1 MSTILHQIVSEI
13 GGDVSH
19 GGTRATCPAPGHS
32 PTDRSMSL
40 LLKNDGQVLVNSFSP
55 RTDWQEC
62 RRFLEQRGLLQS
74 RSRANPHT
82 GSTSVQPPPASPDP
96 IKLARVHSLWENA
109 TPPLKTLAET
119 YLNNR
124 GLKGTHEAS
133 TALRYADKCDHRPYG
148 TKYPPFRFSPA
159 LLAEISGPTGKRVG
173 LHITYLDPKTGYR
186 REGDPSRKII
196 GKMMGGAIRL
206 QEATDTLL
214 VAEGTETALSAGRRF
229 ETPAWSLISA
239 ANMSQWAPPSGIR
252 KLLIAGD
259 SGAAGQEAAFKL
271 AERCNKSNILAL
283 PLIVPEEFSDWN
295 EFDTRCG

>member
-1 MSTILHQIVSEI
+1 M
-13 GGDVSH
+13 
-19 GGTRATCPAPGHS
+19 CPAPGHS

-40 LLKNDGQVLVNSFSP
+40 LLKTNGQVLVNSFSP

-62 RRFLEQRGLLQS
+62 RRFLEQRGLLQP
-74 RSRANPHT
+74 RSRATPHT
-82 GSTSVQPPPASPDP
+82 GSTSDQPPPASPDP
-96 IKLARVHSLWENA
+96 VKLARVKTLWQNA
-109 TPPLKTLAET
+109 TPTLKTLAAT

-124 GLKGTHEAS
+124 GLEGTHEAS
-133 TALRYADKCDHRPYG
+133 TALRYADKCDLRPYG
-148 TKYPPFRFSPA
+148 TRYPPFRFSPA
-159 LLAEISGPTGKRVG
+159 LLAEISDAAGKQVG
-173 LHITYLDPKTGYR
+173 LHITYLDPKTGFR

-214 VAEGTETALSAGRRF
+214 VAEGSETALSAGRRF
-229 ETPAWSLISA
+229 DTPAWSLISA
-239 ANMSQWAPPSGIR
+239 ANMAQWVPPTRIR

-259 SGAAGQEAAFKL
+259 SGSAGREATLKL
-271 AERCNKSNILAL
+271 AEQCDRLGITAV

>member
-74 RSRANPHT
+74 RSRATPHT
-82 GSTSVQPPPASPDP
+82 GSTSVHPPPASPDP
-96 IKLARVHSLWENA
+96 VKLARVNSLWENA

-133 TALRYADKCDHRPYG
+133 AALRYADKCDHRPYG

-159 LLAEISGPTGKRVG
+159 LLAEISDSAGKRIG

-206 QEATDTLL
+206 QKATDTLL

-239 ANMSQWAPPSGIR
+239 ANMAQWVPPTGIR

-259 SGAAGQEAAFKL
+259 SGAAGQDAAFQL
-271 AERCNKSNILAL
+271 AERCNEAGIVAL

-295 EFDTRCG
+295 DFDTRCG